1 MEGGSGGRK
10 HNTLLYSLDDV
21 EKNLSFVLVN
31 HLHYYYYYFKL
42 LQWERERGRIKN
54 AKLEKEEEGKIIL
67 YHSGK
72 NLPF

>member
-1 MEGGSGGRK
+1 MEGGGGSGGRK

-42 LQWERERGRIKN
+42 LQWERERG
-54 AKLEKEEEGKIIL
+54 G
-67 YHSGK
+67 
-72 NLPF
+72 